1 MISSSDRLSSFNYL
15 SKEIE
20 KLQFSLFEYQ
30 DLNPCFSVFPG
41 IPDNDPVPVNTGP
54 GTLTQEDLIR
64 HNQAFSGTEN
74 VASDR
79 QDEDVLTHVGEDGD
93 RLTHI
98 EIRDDLTS
106 RSVHSDAGHS
116 DLSHSGAGHSGQV
129 MILILI

>member
-1 MISSSDRLSSFNYL
+1 MNIKILTLVF
-15 SKEIE
+15 
-20 KLQFSLFEYQ
+20 
-30 DLNPCFSVFPG
+30 CFPG

-106 RSVHSDAGHS
+106 KGVFT
-116 DLSHSGAGHSGQV
+116 LMQV
-129 MILILI
+129 ILI